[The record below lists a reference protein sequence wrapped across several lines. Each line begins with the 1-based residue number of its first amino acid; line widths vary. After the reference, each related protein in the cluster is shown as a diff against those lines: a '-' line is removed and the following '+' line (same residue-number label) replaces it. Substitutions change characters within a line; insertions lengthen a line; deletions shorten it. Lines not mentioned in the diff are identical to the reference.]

1 MELPELPAMH
11 GPATAGAS
19 AARIVA
25 DAATPTCR
33 FITLPRPGRPQV
45 VTIGGLRVGVC
56 HGHQVVP
63 WGDREALAILQRR
76 LDCDVL
82 VTGHTHVS
90 AGGGLAWPLQL
101 LGGCC
106 RLAAFCCMAACHS

>member
-1 MELPELPAMH
+1 M
-11 GPATAGAS
+11 
-19 AARIVA
+19 
-25 DAATPTCR
+25 
-33 FITLPRPGRPQV
+33 

-76 LDCDVL
+76 LDCDIL

-90 AGGGLAWPLQL
+90 ARGESLAWALQL
-101 LGGCC
+101 LPLGVLLPSWAGS
-106 RLAAFCCMAACHS
+106 AGHAGSCCMAACLPE